1 MAEPLTP
8 IEQTTRSMAARV
20 VVVLVMVVYIL
31 GLFLFRRFNPNFP
44 VVYTPI
50 EDHFK
55 YGSIGSEAATGAVAD
70 GIPYWIWK
78 VLPDMFPDKL
88 SGNGYASFG
97 FVFEPGQDVPIG
109 FGRRR
114 VYIDRLGMNCAI
126 CHTGTV
132 RDTPG
137 STPRIYLGMPANTFD
152 MQSYLRFLIAC
163 VSDGR
168 FTADNVVRAIKAR
181 TSLDPLETFVYQQA
195 VYATREVLLERARQL
210 SFMSSRP
217 DWGPGRVDTFN
228 PYKTV
233 QFNFPMDHD
242 PSVGATD
249 LPSIWNQTPRIGM
262 QLHWD
267 GNNDLLAE
275 RDKSAALGAGVTPV
289 SIDLKSIQR
298 VEDWLLDGLQA
309 PKYPYAI
316 DENLAAQ
323 GAGLY
328 KSHCAGC
335 HDFGSAYV
343 GKVTPIGEI
352 GTDRGRLD
360 SYTYDFAANM
370 NLLYAGYPWR
380 FTHFR
385 KTNGYANMPLDG
397 VWLRAPYLH
406 DGSVPTLRDLLEA
419 PAARPKTFYRGY
431 DVYDRAK
438 AGFVSD
444 VPQEN
449 GRKYFLYDT
458 ALPGNG
464 NGGHLYGT
472 QLSPAEKDALVEY
485 MKKL

>member
-8 IEQTTRSMAARV
+8 IEQTERSMAARV
-20 VVVLVMVVYIL
+20 VTVVIMVIYIL
-31 GLFLFRRFNPNFP
+31 GLFLYRRFNPNFP

-55 YGSIGSEAATGAVAD
+55 YGSIGSEAAN

-97 FVFEPGQDVPIG
+97 FVYEPGQEIPIG
-109 FGRRR
+109 LAKRR
-114 VYIDRLGMNCAI
+114 VLIDRLGMNCAI

-132 RDTPG
+132 RDTPD

-152 MQSYLRFLIAC
+152 LQSYLRFLIAC
-163 VSDGR
+163 AADGR

-181 TSLDPLETFVYQQA
+181 KGLDPLETLVYQQA
-195 VYATREVLLERARQL
+195 VYQTREVLLQRSMQTA
-210 SFMSSRP
+210 FMSSRP

-233 QFNFPMDHD
+233 QFNFPMTNDHT
-242 PSVGATD
+242 VGTTD
-249 LPSIWNQTPRIGM
+249 LPSIWNQAPRRGM

-267 GNNDLLAE
+267 GNNDLMEE
-275 RDKSAALGAGVTPV
+275 RNKSAALGAGVTPV
-289 SIDLKSIQR
+289 TIDLKSMKR

-323 GAGLY
+323 GAPLY
-328 KSHCAGC
+328 KTHCASC
-335 HDFGSAYV
+335 HDFGSPYV

-360 SYTYDFAANM
+360 SYTYEFASNM

-385 KTNGYANMPLDG
+385 KTDGYANMPLDG

-406 DGSVPTLRDLLEA
+406 NGSVPTLRDLLEA
-419 PAARPKTFYRGY
+419 PDARPRKFYRGY
-431 DVYDRAK
+431 DVYERKK

-444 VPQEN
+444 VSQEK
-449 GRKYFLYDT
+449 GKKYFLYYT